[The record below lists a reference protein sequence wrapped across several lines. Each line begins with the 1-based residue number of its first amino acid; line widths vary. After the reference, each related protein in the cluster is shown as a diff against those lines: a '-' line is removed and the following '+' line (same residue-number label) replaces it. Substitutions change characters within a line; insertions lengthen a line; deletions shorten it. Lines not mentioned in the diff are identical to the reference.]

1 MLQIYLYGGR
11 MSDGSPTDSLQC
23 LDFKT
28 RACSLIATSLPVAC
42 AGAIGMRTHSSYFL
56 FTTTGQ
62 LMRFDADSAKLLSE
76 DQVLHFKR
84 KRFCIA
90 VHHDKLV
97 VVAGEDGEQ
106 VGLR

>member
-1 MLQIYLYGGR
+1 MLQIYVYGGR
-11 MSDGSPTDSLQC
+11 MSDGNPTDSLQC

-28 RACSLIATSLPVAC
+28 RACSLIATSLPVAS
-42 AGAIGMRTHSSYFL
+42 AGAIGMRTYSSYFL
-56 FTTTGQ
+56 FTTAGQ
-62 LMRFDADSAKLLSE
+62 VMRFDADNAKLLSE
-76 DQVLHFKR
+76 DHVPHFKR

-90 VHHDKLV
+90 VHHDKLL